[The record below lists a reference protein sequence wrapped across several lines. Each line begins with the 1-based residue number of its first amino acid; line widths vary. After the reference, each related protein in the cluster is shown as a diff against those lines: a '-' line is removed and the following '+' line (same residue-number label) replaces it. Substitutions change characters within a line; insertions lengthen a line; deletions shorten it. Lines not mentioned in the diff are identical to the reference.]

1 MSSCSDSYDD
11 LDALRDSISSLE
23 PNSYIC
29 DSHVDT
35 FHNSFSDGQLEEI
48 KNLTLEIKSL
58 SDQTPFLKKDIQLH
72 NSLFTTQEEN
82 LYLKAEIKALKSQQ
96 HLSTNNSDHDC
107 DNNYFHKNK
116 MSSLIKSIEEL
127 KSLQLESKL
136 TIYLEEYAAI
146 LSKIDPPARFVD
158 FESSCIKS
166 ESKNNKSSTSSLKS
180 EPRMGV
186 YQITNIKLSKSGK
199 EDVKPMM
206 IVKNIKEKLPISAI
220 FDENAYLSICGPFIL
235 NYADKDISLK
245 PPPYIEYK
253 FHSGKVY
260 KCLGSI
266 EINLINSL
274 KKKKI

>member
-107 DNNYFHKNK
+107 DNNC
-116 MSSLIKSIEEL
+116 
-127 KSLQLESKL
+127 
-136 TIYLEEYAAI
+136 
-146 LSKIDPPARFVD
+146 D
-158 FESSCIKS
+158 S
-166 ESKNNKSSTSSLKS
+166 E
-180 EPRMGV
+180 
-186 YQITNIKLSKSGK
+186 
-199 EDVKPMM
+199 
-206 IVKNIKEKLPISAI
+206 
-220 FDENAYLSICGPFIL
+220 L
-235 NYADKDISLK
+235 NYRLK
-245 PPPYIEYK
+245 MK
-253 FHSGKVY
+253 SH
-260 KCLGSI
+260 L
-266 EINLINSL
+266 
-274 KKKKI
+274 